1 MVRLKKGSLRKQA
14 SFFFAQT
21 GPFPFLKPDPLYS
34 IDPYYFWRLTNK
46 TDKKMKASKAPI
58 RQDWTSQEIQA
69 LYDLPIMELVYQ
81 AATVHRQY
89 HNPNEVQVSTLL
101 SIKTG
106 GCPEDC
112 SYCGQAARYHTDI
125 KVQRLLPL
133 ETVLTH
139 AKKAKANGSSRFC
152 MAAAWREVRDN
163 RDFDKVIEMVKGV
176 NALDL
181 EVCCTLGM
189 LTDQQAQRLQEAGLY
204 AYNHNI
210 DTSENHYKDIIST
223 RTFDQRLNT
232 IDAVRKAGITVCS
245 GGIIGLGETKED
257 RISMLLTLATMDK
270 HPESVPINALA
281 RVKGTPME
289 DMPKTDSWDM
299 VRMIATTRIV
309 MPKTMVRLSAGRLEM
324 NEAEQGWCFFAGANS
339 IFAGEE
345 QTLLVTPN
353 PSLSQDQQM
362 FQKLGIQ
369 PMISTQKK

>member
-1 MVRLKKGSLRKQA
+1 MKEKKA
-14 SFFFAQT
+14 V
-21 GPFPFLKPDPLYS
+21 
-34 IDPYYFWRLTNK
+34 
-46 TDKKMKASKAPI
+46 I
-58 RQDWTSQEIQA
+58 RQDWTSEEIQA
-69 LYDLPIMELVYQ
+69 IYDLPIMELVYL
-81 AATVHRQY
+81 AATIHRQY

-133 ETVLTH
+133 ETVLAH
-139 AKKAKANGSSRFC
+139 AKKVKANGSSRFC

-163 RDFDKVIEMVKGV
+163 RDFDKVIDMVKGV
-176 NALDL
+176 NALDM

-189 LTDQQAQRLQEAGLY
+189 LTDQQAKRLQEAGLY

-210 DTSENHYKDIIST
+210 DTSESHYKDIIST

-232 IDAVRKAGITVCS
+232 INSVRKAGITVCS

-257 RISMLLTLATMDK
+257 RIAMLLTLANMEK

-281 RVKGTPME
+281 RVKGTPLE
-289 DMPKTDSWDM
+289 DLPKTDSWEM
-299 VRMIATTRIV
+299 VRMIATARIV

-324 NEAEQGWCFFAGANS
+324 DEAEQGWCFLAGANS

-345 QTLLVTPN
+345 ETLLVTPN

-362 FQKLGIQ
+362 FQKLGIK